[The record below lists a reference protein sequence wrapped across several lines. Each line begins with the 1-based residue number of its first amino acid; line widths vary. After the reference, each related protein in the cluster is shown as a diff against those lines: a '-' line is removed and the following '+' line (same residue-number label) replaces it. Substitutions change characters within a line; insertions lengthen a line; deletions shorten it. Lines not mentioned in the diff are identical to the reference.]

1 MAYEKRLIE
10 DSLPLEAISKQSA
23 REKSIRHGHISTLHI
38 WWARRPLAAMRAA
51 IFASLIPAP
60 KDEEE
65 REYLHDLIT
74 DIVDWDAVK
83 NGNSPRVLEAREL
96 IRKHYP
102 DAPPKVLD
110 PFMGGGSTGLEALRL
125 GAEAHGVELNP
136 VAYLIELCTLVY
148 PQKYGQPVTVLPQ
161 DYQGPPPEQ
170 AQLDMP
176 GVDRLPVQRRMDAPG
191 DEPYVIQ
198 NPLAEDVRRW
208 GQWVLEEARAEIGHL
223 YEDPEGHT
231 IVGYIWA
238 RTAKCPNPACGA
250 EMPMLRQTW
259 LANKKNKKIALR
271 MNVHREAKEISFE
284 VVEGDAIDFDP
295 TDMTMK
301 RGTIVCPVCANTP
314 NKDYLK
320 EEGKAGRLGERM
332 LAVVYTISGQSGKK
346 YRIATKCDR
355 RKFLCAQDLLNRH
368 LEHNPD
374 ALPNEPIP
382 DHSSRAIFV
391 HLYGLSRWGDL
402 FNSRQAL
409 MLIRLTDKM
418 SQIYKSIRSETGD
431 SEYATALISYLALVI
446 DSIADR
452 GSTLC
457 VWRSGSEDVGH
468 VFGRQALPMI
478 FDYMETNAFGGST
491 GSWASAMGKMLR
503 VIDNASE
510 ETEHWATLHQGT
522 AVRLPYMQNE
532 IDAIIT
538 DPPYYDAVP
547 YADLSDFFYVWLKRC
562 LGKYRADIFA
572 TPLTPKTAEVIQ
584 EPARHNSAFLA
595 KQFYERQMTAAFRE
609 AQRVLRK
616 DGIFVV
622 VFAHKS
628 TAAWETLINGL
639 LQSGLVVSASW
650 PLHTEA
656 SGRLRAMNSAALAS
670 SIFIVCR
677 KRIADQSG
685 FFDDVRGELR
695 ERIEERLNFFW
706 NQGIR
711 GADFFISAIGP
722 AVEVFGRY
730 SRVRRL
736 TGEDV
741 SVADLL
747 DLVQE
752 MVADYALRQVLN
764 GRYQLG
770 AVDAPTRFYVMYRWS
785 YNKQRLPFDDARRL
799 AQALGA
805 EIDELMGRYGIVKKR
820 GAAVTVPDSS
830 GRAEDD
836 AMGEPAR
843 DGSSA
848 PVIDLLHRA
857 VQIWQGGDRRA
868 LVDFLASHAVG
879 REDAVSVVA
888 QAIASVLP
896 PQDEERRMLENYLQG
911 SENLPQSLYR
921 DRLI

>member
-60 KDEEE
+60 KTDEE

-83 NGNSPRVLEAREL
+83 KGNSARVLEAREL
-96 IRKHYP
+96 IRKRYP

-148 PQKYGQPVTVLPQ
+148 PQKYGQPVTVLPK
-161 DYQGPPPEQ
+161 DYAGPPEQ
-170 AQLDMP
+170 AQLDIP
-176 GVDRLPVQRRMDAPG
+176 GVDQLPTQRRMDLPG
-191 DEPYVIQ
+191 DEPYVVQ

-208 GQWVLEEARAEIGHL
+208 GERVLEEARKEIGHL

-259 LANKKNKKIALR
+259 LANKANKKVALR
-271 MNVHREAKEISFE
+271 MIVDREAKEISFE

-295 TDMTMK
+295 TEMTMR
-301 RGTIVCPVCANTP
+301 RGTIVCPVCYNSPPTSF
-314 NKDYLK
+314 LG
-320 EEGKAGRLGERM
+320 EEGRAKRLSERM
-332 LAVVYTISGQSGKK
+332 IAVVYRTEGKTGK
-346 YRIATKCDR
+346 FYRVATKRDMALFENA
-355 RKFLCAQDLLNRH
+355 RKRLNCV
-368 LEHNPD
+368 LAENPD
-374 ALPNEPIP
+374 ALPSEPTP
-382 DHSSRAIFV
+382 DRRSRSVSIQV
-391 HLYGLSRWGDL
+391 YGLMQWRDL

-409 MLIRLTDKM
+409 MLSVLINRMDH
-418 SQIYKSIRSETGD
+418 IYKTVSRETDD
-431 SEYATALISYLALVI
+431 SEYATALVSYLALVI

-452 GSTLC
+452 GCTLC

-468 VFGRQALPMI
+468 VFGRQALPMN
-478 FDYMETNAFGGST
+478 FDYMETNVFSGST
-491 GSWASAMGKMLR
+491 GSWASAMDKTLR
-503 VIDNASE
+503 AIDNASK
-510 ETEHWATLHQGT
+510 TTRHWATLLQGT
-522 AVRLPYMQNE
+522 ATRLPYMKNKL
-532 IDAIIT
+532 DSIIT
-538 DPPYYDAVP
+538 DPPYYDSVT
-547 YADLSDFFYVWLKRC
+547 YAELSDFFYVWLKR
-562 LGKYRADIFA
+562 GIGEYHPDIFA
-572 TPLTPKTAEVIQ
+572 TPLTPKTPEIIQ
-584 EPARHNSAFLA
+584 ARSRHSNLQAA
-595 KQFYERQMTAAFRE
+595 KRFYEEQMTKAFCE
-609 AQRVLRK
+609 ARRVLSE
-616 DGIFVV
+616 DGIVVV

-628 TAAWETLINGL
+628 TSAWETLINSLLTAGL
-639 LQSGLVVSASW
+639 IVTASW
-650 PLHTEA
+650 PLHTELSNRPNA
-656 SGRLRAMNSAALAS
+656 QGTAALAS

-677 KRIADQSG
+677 KRIAQLDG
-685 FFDDVRGELR
+685 FFDDVRHELHD
-695 ERIEERLNFFW
+695 RIEERLNFFW
-706 NQGIR
+706 EQGIR

-730 SRVRRL
+730 SRVRKL

-741 SVADLL
+741 SVAELL

-785 YNKQRLPFDDARRL
+785 YNKQKLPFDDARRL

-805 EIDELMGRYGIVKKR
+805 EVDDLIGRYRIVKKR
-820 GAAVTVPDSS
+820 GSTVTAPDAS
-830 GRAEDD
+830 GRVDD
-836 AMGEPAR
+836 EHLGEPAR
-843 DGSSA
+843 DGSAA
-848 PVIDLLHRA
+848 PVIDVLHRA
-857 VQIWQGGDRRA
+857 LRIWQGGDRQA
-868 LVDFLASHAVG
+868 LVDFLETHAVSRG
-879 REDAVSVVA
+879 DAVSVVA

-896 PQDEERRMLENYLQG
+896 PQDEERRMLENFLQG
-911 SENLPQSLYR
+911 SENLPAALYR
-921 DRLI
+921 GKLI

>member
-65 REYLHDLIT
+65 RQYLHDLIT

-83 NGNSPRVLEAREL
+83 KGNSARVLEAREL

-125 GAEAHGVELNP
+125 GCEAHGVELNP

-148 PQKYGQPVTVLPQ
+148 PQKYGQPVTVVPE
-161 DYQGPPPEQ
+161 DYEGSLEQ
-170 AQLDMP
+170 AELDLPGLENPPKQIRMDMP
-176 GVDRLPVQRRMDAPG
+176 GG
-191 DEPYVIQ
+191 KPYVVQ

-208 GQWVLEEARAEIGHL
+208 GEWVLEETRKEIGHL

-238 RTAKCPNPACGA
+238 RTATCPNPACGA

-259 LANKKNKKIALR
+259 LANKKNKKVALR
-271 MNVHREAKEISFE
+271 MIVDREAKAISFE

-301 RGTIVCPVCANTP
+301 RGTIVCPVCDNSPPTSF
-314 NKDYLK
+314 LG
-320 EEGKAGRLGERM
+320 EEGRAKRLGEKM
-332 LAVVYTISGQSGKK
+332 IAVVYRKEGKTGK
-346 YRIATKCDR
+346 YYRVATKRDMALFGEARTNLDCV
-355 RKFLCAQDLLNRH
+355 LA
-368 LEHNPD
+368 ENPD
-374 ALPNEPIP
+374 ALPSEPTP
-382 DHSSRAIFV
+382 DRRSRSVSIQV
-391 HLYGLSRWGDL
+391 YGLMQWRDL

-409 MLIRLTDKM
+409 MLSVLINRIDH
-418 SQIYKSIRSETGD
+418 IYKTVSRETGD
-431 SEYATALISYLALVI
+431 TEYATALVSYLALVI

-452 GSTLC
+452 GCTLC

-468 VFGRQALPMI
+468 VFGRQALPMN
-478 FDYMETNAFGGST
+478 FDYMETNVFSGST
-491 GSWASAMGKMLR
+491 GSWASAMGKTLR
-503 VIDNASE
+503 AINNASI
-510 ETEHWATLHQGT
+510 TTKHWATLLQGT
-522 AVRLPYMQNE
+522 ATRLPYMKNKL
-532 IDAIIT
+532 DSIIT
-538 DPPYYDAVP
+538 DPPYYDSVT
-547 YADLSDFFYVWLKRC
+547 YAELSDFFYVWLKR
-562 LGKYRADIFA
+562 GIGEYHPDIFS
-572 TPLTPKTAEVIQ
+572 TPLTPKTPEIIQ
-584 EPARHNSAFLA
+584 ARARHSNLQAA
-595 KQFYERQMTAAFRE
+595 KRFYEEQMTEAFSQ
-609 AQRVLRK
+609 AQNVLRD
-616 DGIFVV
+616 DGIVVV

-628 TAAWETLINGL
+628 TSAWETLINSL
-639 LQSGLVVSASW
+639 LTAGLVVTASW
-650 PLHTEA
+650 PLHTELSNRPNA
-656 SGRLRAMNSAALAS
+656 QGTAALAS

-677 KRIADQSG
+677 KRTADQDG
-685 FFDDVRGELR
+685 FFDDVRHELHD
-695 ERIEERLNFFW
+695 RIEERLNFFW
-706 NQGIR
+706 DQGIR

-730 SRVRRL
+730 SRVRKL

-741 SVADLL
+741 GVAELL

-805 EIDELMGRYGIVKKR
+805 EVDDLIGRYRIVKKR
-820 GAAVTVPDSS
+820 GATVTVPDAS
-830 GRAEDD
+830 GRVDD
-836 AMGEPAR
+836 EHLGEPAR
-843 DGSSA
+843 DGSAA
-848 PVIDLLHRA
+848 PVIDVLHRSLR
-857 VQIWQGGDRRA
+857 IWQGGDRQA
-868 LVDFLASHAVG
+868 LVDFLETHAVSRG
-879 REDAVSVVA
+879 DAVSLVA

-896 PQDEERRMLENYLQG
+896 PQDEERRMLENFLQG
-911 SENLPQSLYR
+911 SENLPAALYR
-921 DRLI
+921 GKLI

>member
-60 KDEEE
+60 KTEEE

-83 NGNSPRVLEAREL
+83 KGNSPRVLEAREL

-125 GAEAHGVELNP
+125 GCEAHGVELNP

-148 PQKYGQPVTVLPQ
+148 PQKYGQPVTIVPE
-161 DYQGPPPEQ
+161 DYEGTLEQ
-170 AQLDMP
+170 AELDLPGLETPPTQIRMDMP
-176 GVDRLPVQRRMDAPG
+176 GG
-191 DEPYVIQ
+191 KPYVVQ

-208 GQWVLEEARAEIGHL
+208 GEWVLEETRKEIGHL

-259 LANKKNKKIALR
+259 LANKKNKKVALR
-271 MNVHREAKEISFE
+271 MNVDRKAKEISFE

-301 RGTIVCPVCANTP
+301 RGTIVCPICGNSP
-314 NKDYLK
+314 PKGFLG
-320 EEGKAGRLGERM
+320 EEGRAKRLGERM
-332 LAVVYTISGQSGKK
+332 LAVVYRKEGKIGK
-346 YRIATKCDR
+346 YYRVATKRDMDLFEKA
-355 RKFLCAQDLLNRH
+355 RKRLNCV
-368 LEHNPD
+368 LAENPD
-374 ALPNEPIP
+374 ALPSEPTP
-382 DHSSRAIFV
+382 DRRSRSVSIQV
-391 HLYGLSRWGDL
+391 YGLMVWSDL
-402 FNSRQAL
+402 FNPRQSL
-409 MLIRLTDKM
+409 MLTVLTNRIDR
-418 SQIYKSIRSETGD
+418 IYKSIRTETGD
-431 SEYATALISYLALVI
+431 SEYATAVVSLLACAIDRMVDKASTLALWYVAGEKI
-446 DSIADR
+446 QH
-452 GSTLC
+452 T
-457 VWRSGSEDVGH
+457 
-468 VFGRQALPMI
+468 FGRQALPMVW
-478 FDYMETNAFGGST
+478 DYVEVNPFSGAT
-491 GSWASAMGKMLR
+491 GDWASAVVWVVRAIEHCSLAADSVAHLKRG
-503 VIDNASE
+503 DASRLNISH
-510 ETEHWATLHQGT
+510 TSMD
-522 AVRLPYMQNE
+522 AV
-532 IDAIIT
+532 IT
-538 DPPYYDAVP
+538 DPPYYDSVT
-547 YADLSDFFYVWLKRC
+547 YAELSDFFYVWLKRSI
-562 LGKYRADIFA
+562 GEYHGDIFA
-572 TPLTPKTAEVIQ
+572 TPLTPKTPEIIQ
-584 EPARHNSAFLA
+584 ARARHPDLNAA
-595 KQFYERQMTAAFRE
+595 KQFYEEKMTEAFSQGRS
-609 AQRVLRK
+609 VLCD
-616 DGIFVV
+616 DGIVVV

-628 TAAWETLINGL
+628 TSAWETLINSL
-639 LQSGLVVSASW
+639 LSAGLVVTASW
-650 PLHTEA
+650 PLHTELSNRQNAQGTA
-656 SGRLRAMNSAALAS
+656 SLAS

-677 KRIADQSG
+677 NRISDEDG
-685 FFDDVRGELR
+685 FIDDVHHELR
-695 ERIEERLNFFW
+695 ERIAERLTFFW
-706 NQGIR
+706 GQGIR

-730 SRVRRL
+730 SRVRKL

-741 SVADLL
+741 GVAELL

-785 YNKQRLPFDDARRL
+785 YNKQKLPFDDARRL

-805 EIDELMGRYGIVKKR
+805 EVDDLIGRYRIVKKR
-820 GAAVTVPDSS
+820 GATVTMPDAS
-830 GRAEDD
+830 GRVDD
-836 AMGEPAR
+836 EHLGEPAR
-843 DGSSA
+843 DGSAA
-848 PVIDLLHRA
+848 PVIDVLHRA
-857 VQIWQGGDRRA
+857 LRIWQGGDRQA
-868 LVDFLASHAVG
+868 LVEFLETHAASRG
-879 REDAVSVVA
+879 DAVSVVA

-896 PQDEERRMLENYLQG
+896 PQDEERRMLENFLQG
-911 SENLPQSLYR
+911 SENLPAALYR
-921 DRLI
+921 GKLI